1 MDTTL
6 ARPPVGRLL
15 DGRYRVESLIAT
27 GGMATVYLG
36 TDTRLDR
43 TVALKI
49 MHAELANDEDFVR
62 RFVGEARSVARLSH
76 PNVVGVYDQGAD
88 GRTLYLA
95 MEYVPGRTLRDLLNE
110 RGHLG
115 PREALDIMEGVL
127 GGLGAAHAAGLAH
140 RDVKPENVL
149 LTSSHAVKVAD
160 FGLARMLAGTSN
172 TKTGMLIG
180 TAAYLAPEQVS
191 QGVADARTDVYAAG
205 ILLFEM
211 LTGEQP
217 HTADT
222 PLAVAY
228 KHVNEAVPG
237 PSQVTDGIP
246 PALDDLVLRATSR
259 NPALRPADGGQFL
272 RDLNE
277 VRLSLPPAPPAYPA
291 APAGAYPGPAYPGPG
306 YPGPAYPGPGYPGPG
321 YPGPGYE
328 QPGYQD
334 RGYPDPGGYE
344 APGDQTPGY
353 ESPGYD
359 SVGYQAAAYPDTRY
373 QGAGYPQDGWP
384 AQPPPSQYAGD
395 LIPGLPGSGDP
406 AAAGG
411 RGPAAPTSVG
421 AAFPTGSPAAPD
433 SSTSAFSAAGFSA
446 PAGENPAG
454 VTQRVHDDGF
464 NRAANHTLIVAPG
477 AARDYGRGGDG
488 GYQRP
493 REPGLQRWLFS
504 RRLYYVLGGLAA
516 VLLIGLLIWWQS
528 AGKYTTVPSVGGL
541 AANTARLE
549 VRSEGLTA
557 KMGTPQFSARVAK
570 GSVISTDPAIGS
582 RVSKGGTVLLIVS
595 KGPRMI
601 AVPQVTGSPLATAQ
615 AALRHAGLVPGKV
628 VQQTS
633 TTIQGGIVISTTPA
647 ANVAWPQNRPV
658 DFVVSTGPPVPN
670 FVGQQKAVAEQWAQ
684 ANSVSLNE
692 VADAKSDQPAGTI
705 TQQSV
710 PPNSSFTPHQVITIE
725 ISNGPQMVNVP
736 SVDGQQVSQ
745 AEQALAQAGFQVKVV
760 QIGPLNNVFNFSPQG
775 QAPQG
780 STITLYVGLP

>member
-110 RGHLG
+110 QGRLA

-149 LTSSHAVKVAD
+149 LTTEHAVKVAD
-160 FGLARMLAGTSN
+160 FGLARMLAGTSQ

-180 TAAYLAPEQVS
+180 TAAYLAPEQVA

-205 ILLFEM
+205 IMLFEM
-211 LTGEQP
+211 LTGQQP

-228 KHVNEAVPG
+228 KHVNEAVPV
-237 PSQVTDGIP
+237 PSQLVNGIP

-259 NPALRPADGGQFL
+259 NPDLRPADGGQFL
-272 RDLNE
+272 RSLNE
-277 VRLSLPPAPPAYPA
+277 VRLSLPPAPPATGQLAPAYPDAGHLDPGYRDLAYRGQGYQDPAHGAPSYAAPGYGSPA
-291 APAGAYPGPAYPGPG
+291 APASY
-306 YPGPAYPGPGYPGPG
+306 
-321 YPGPGYE
+321 
-328 QPGYQD
+328 QP
-334 RGYPDPGGYE
+334 
-344 APGDQTPGY
+344 
-353 ESPGYD
+353 D
-359 SVGYQAAAYPDTRY
+359 S
-373 QGAGYPQDGWP
+373 WP
-384 AQPPPSQYAGD
+384 AQPPPSQYVDD
-395 LIPGLPGSGDP
+395 LIPGLRAP
-406 AAAGG
+406 AAANGIA
-411 RGPAAPTSVG
+411 PAAPTGVG
-421 AAFPTGSPAAPD
+421 AAFPTSGASGAGAA
-433 SSTSAFSAAGFSA
+433 TSAFSATGFA
-446 PAGENPAG
+446 MPPGDGNRGLTRRAK
-454 VTQRVHDDGF
+454 DDTF
-464 NRAANHTLIVAPG
+464 HQAANHTLVVAAPG
-477 AARDYGRGGDG
+477 AATDYGRSRARGRGGHG
-488 GYQRP
+488 GP

-504 RRLYYVLGGLAA
+504 RRLYYVLGGLVA

-528 AGKYTTVPSVGGL
+528 AGKYTTVPSVSGL
-541 AANTARLE
+541 TASTARLE
-549 VRSEGLTA
+549 VRNQGLTA
-557 KMGTPQFSARVAK
+557 KMGKPRFSARVAK
-570 GSVISTDPAIGS
+570 GNVVATEPATGS

-595 KGPRMI
+595 AGPHMI
-601 AVPQVTGSPLATAQ
+601 PVPQVTGSALATAQ

-628 VQQTS
+628 SDETS
-633 TTIQGGIVISTTPA
+633 TTIQTGIVISTTPA
-647 ANVAWPQNRPV
+647 SGVSWPQNRPV
-658 DFVVSTGPPVPN
+658 SLVVSTGQPVPN

-692 VADAKSDQPAGTI
+692 VAVAKSEQPAGTI
-705 TQQSV
+705 LQQSV
-710 PPNSSFTPHQVITIE
+710 QPGSSFTAHEVITIDF
-725 ISNGPQMVNVP
+725 SNGPQLVNVP
-736 SVDGQQVSQ
+736 NVDGQQVSQ
-745 AEQALAQAGFQVKVV
+745 ATQALAQAGFQVKVDQV
-760 QIGPLNNVFNFSPQG
+760 GPLNTVFNYSPSG

-780 STITLYVGLP
+780 STITIYVGLPHL

>member
-110 RGHLG
+110 RGNLG

-228 KHVNEAVPG
+228 KHVNEAVPV
-237 PSQVTDGIP
+237 PSRVTDGIP

-291 APAGAYPGPAYPGPG
+291 GPAGAYP
-306 YPGPAYPGPGYPGPG
+306 
-321 YPGPGYE
+321 E
-328 QPGYQD
+328 PGYQD
-334 RGYPDPGGYE
+334 PGYLAPGGYE
-344 APGDQTPGY
+344 APGYQTPGY
-353 ESPGYD
+353 ESPGYE
-359 SVGYQAAAYPDTRY
+359 SAGYQAAANQDTRY
-373 QGAGYPQDGWP
+373 QDAGYPQDGWP

-421 AAFPTGSPAAPD
+421 AAFPTGSSAAPD
-433 SSTSAFSAAGFSA
+433 SSTSAFSAAGFTA

-488 GYQRP
+488 YQGP

-504 RRLYYVLGGLAA
+504 RRLYYMLGGLAA

-549 VRSEGLTA
+549 VRNEGLTA

-570 GSVISTDPAIGS
+570 GSVIGTNPAIGS

-595 KGPRMI
+595 KGPHMI
-601 AVPQVTGSPLATAQ
+601 AVPQVTGSPLASAQ

-633 TTIQGGIVISTTPA
+633 TTIASGIVISTTPA

-658 DFVVSTGPPVPN
+658 DLVVSTGQPVPN

-710 PPNSSFTPHQVITIE
+710 PPNSSFTPHQVITIDF
-725 ISNGPQMVNVP
+725 SNGPQMVNVP

-760 QIGPLNNVFNFSPQG
+760 QVGPLNNVFNFSPQG

>member
-110 RGHLG
+110 QGSLG

-149 LTSSHAVKVAD
+149 LTEEHAVKVAD
-160 FGLARMLAGTSN
+160 FGLARMLAGTSH

-191 QGVADARTDVYAAG
+191 RGVADARTDVYAAG
-205 ILLFEM
+205 IMLFEM
-211 LTGEQP
+211 LTGQQP

-228 KHVNEAVPG
+228 KHVNEAVPV
-237 PSQVTDGIP
+237 PSQLVNGIP

-259 NPALRPADGGQFL
+259 NPDLRPADGGQFM
-272 RDLNE
+272 RSLNE
-277 VRLSLPPAPPAYPA
+277 VRLSLPPAPPAAPA
-291 APAGAYPGPAYPGPG
+291 AAANPA
-306 YPGPAYPGPGYPGPG
+306 PGYPGPG
-321 YPGPGYE
+321 YPDPGYRNPAPRT
-328 QPGYQD
+328 PGYQD
-334 RGYPDPGGYE
+334 PAYD
-344 APGDQTPGY
+344 APGYGVPAYGAPGAPASY
-353 ESPGYD
+353 QPASYQAD
-359 SVGYQAAAYPDTRY
+359 GYQP
-373 QGAGYPQDGWP
+373 DGWP
-384 AQPPPSQYAGD
+384 AQPPPSQYVDD
-395 LIPGLPGSGDP
+395 LIPGLRAPGDP
-406 AAAGG
+406 AAANGS
-411 RGPAAPTSVG
+411 PPAAAPTGVG
-421 AAFPTGSPAAPD
+421 AAFPTSGSSGAG
-433 SSTSAFSAAGFSA
+433 SSTSAFSATGFA
-446 PAGENPAG
+446 MPPGDGNPG
-454 VTQRVHDDGF
+454 LTR
-464 NRAANHTLIVAPG
+464 RAEPDAFGATNHTLVVAPG
-477 AARDYGRGGDG
+477 AATDYGRRRGRNGHGG
-488 GYQRP
+488 P

-504 RRLYYVLGGLAA
+504 RRLYYVLGGLVA

-541 AANTARLE
+541 TASTARVE
-549 VRSEGLTA
+549 VRNQGLTA
-557 KMGTPQFSARVAK
+557 KMGKPQFSARVAK
-570 GSVISTDPAIGS
+570 GNIIATQPAIGS
-582 RVSKGGTVLLIVS
+582 RVSKGGTVLLIAS
-595 KGPRMI
+595 AGPHMLP
-601 AVPQVTGSPLATAQ
+601 VPQVTGSTLATAQ
-615 AALRHAGLVPGKV
+615 AALRHAGLIPGKV
-628 VQQTS
+628 TDETS
-633 TTIQGGIVISTTPA
+633 TTIASGIVISTTPA
-647 ANVAWPQNRPV
+647 SGVSWPENRPV
-658 DFVVSTGPPVPN
+658 LLVVSSGQPVPS

-684 ANSVSLNE
+684 ANGVNLNE
-692 VADAKSDQPAGTI
+692 VGDAKSDQPAGTI

-710 PPNSSFTPHQVITIE
+710 PAGSSFTADEVITIDF
-725 ISNGPQMVNVP
+725 SNGPQMVDVP
-736 SVDGQQVSQ
+736 NVDGQQVSQ
-745 AEQALAQAGFQVKVV
+745 ATQALTQAGFQVKVDQV
-760 QIGPLNNVFNFSPQG
+760 GPLDMVFNYSPSG

-780 STITLYVGLP
+780 SAITIYVGLPHV